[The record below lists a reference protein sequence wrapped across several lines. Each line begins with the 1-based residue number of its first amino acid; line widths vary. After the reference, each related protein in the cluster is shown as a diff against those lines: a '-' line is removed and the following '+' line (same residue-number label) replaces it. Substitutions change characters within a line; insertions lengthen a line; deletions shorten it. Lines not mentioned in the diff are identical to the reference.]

1 MRVIIADDAVLIR
14 EGVAALLRSRGLEVT
29 ATVGDAPALLKE
41 IQRQPPD
48 AAIVDIRMPP
58 TFGSEGLEAAER
70 IRAEHPEVS
79 VLLFSLHI
87 DIGYALN
94 LVNGGEGHVGY
105 LLKERVVDIDQL
117 VSTLDRI
124 VSGGAVIDPAIVEE
138 LMARQRAAGPVGR
151 LTPREREV
159 LALMAEGLTN
169 PAIAERMHL
178 SRKTVESY
186 VTNILERLE
195 IPHDVGL
202 HRRVQAVL
210 LFLQAQ

>member
-1 MRVIIADDAVLIR
+1 MRVSIADDAVLIR
-14 EGVAALLRSRGLEVT
+14 DGIASLLRSRGVEVT

-48 AAIVDIRMPP
+48 AVIVDIRMPP
-58 TFGSEGLEAAER
+58 TFTSEGLEAAEQ

-94 LVNGGEGHVGY
+94 LVNSGEGHVGY

-117 VSTLDRI
+117 IAALERI
-124 VSGGAVIDPAIVEE
+124 ISGGAVIDPAIVEE
-138 LMARQRAAGPVGR
+138 LMARQRAAGPIAL
-151 LTPREREV
+151 LTAREREV
-159 LALMAEGLTN
+159 IALMAEGLTN
-169 PAIAERMHL
+169 VAIAEQMHV

-186 VTNILERLE
+186 VTSILERLE
-195 IPHDVGL
+195 IPNDVGL

-210 LFLQAQ
+210 LFLQSQ